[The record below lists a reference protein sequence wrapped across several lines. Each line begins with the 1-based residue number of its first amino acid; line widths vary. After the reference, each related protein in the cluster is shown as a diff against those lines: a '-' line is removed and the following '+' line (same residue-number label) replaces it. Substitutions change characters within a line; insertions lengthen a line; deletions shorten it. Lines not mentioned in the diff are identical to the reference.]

1 MFFQP
6 APNLRVEGFVA
17 HIDEL
22 ILDEAF
28 RRMGFGAELLEA
40 AVTEAK
46 KRGCKIVEL
55 DSAFHGK

>member
-46 KRGCKIVEL
+46 KRG
-55 DSAFHGK
+55 